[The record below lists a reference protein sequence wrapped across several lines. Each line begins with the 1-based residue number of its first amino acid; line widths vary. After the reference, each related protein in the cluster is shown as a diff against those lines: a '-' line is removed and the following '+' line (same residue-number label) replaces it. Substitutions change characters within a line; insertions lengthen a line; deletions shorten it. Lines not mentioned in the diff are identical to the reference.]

1 MNAFIILGIVG
12 PTEIILILAIVLLLF
27 GGKKLPELMRGIGQG
42 AREFKKG
49 LSGEPEEEKKQKNEF
64 RNYHYKTGF
73 HCHRNTL
80 RI

>member
-1 MNAFIILGIVG
+1 MVALFLILGVVG

-49 LSGEPEEEKKQKNEF
+49 LSGEGEDEKKKEEA
-64 RNYHYKTGF
+64 KKE
-73 HCHRNTL
+73 
-80 RI
+80 